1 MTGLIFCRRQFTAGI
16 GKEVGG
22 LRRRKLPQVVSRA
35 GTLVLL
41 AGLALTLTGLAL
53 DRRSTGSAPAAAS
66 APVEVEGKLVALTFD
81 DGPSGVNTPALLDG
95 LRQRG
100 VHATFF
106 LVGSMVEDN
115 PELAVRLV
123 QEGHQVGI
131 HTYDHD
137 SPSGLRGL
145 SDAQFDAQVGVTQRM
160 LTALT
165 GQTEFALRPPYGFLD
180 EGVQRQAPGPI
191 ILWSVDPE
199 DWKYRNTETVTAH
212 ILSHVQDGD
221 IVLLHDIFPT
231 SVEAALQV
239 VDSLQAQGWRFV
251 TVDELFALRGVEPV
265 RGESYRSAPPGG

>member
-1 MTGLIFCRRQFTAGI
+1 MRRGRFAAGI

-22 LRRRKLPQVVSRA
+22 LPRRRKRSQYMPRVSA
-35 GTLVLL
+35 LLLL
-41 AGLALTLTGLAL
+41 AGLALAVTLGAGSV
-53 DRRSTGSAPAAAS
+53 RTGSASTPAAAS
-66 APVEVEGKLVALTFD
+66 APMAEEEKLIALTFD
-81 DGPSGVNTPALLDG
+81 DGPSGANTPVLLEG

-106 LVGSMVEDN
+106 VVGSMVEN
-115 PELAVRLV
+115 QPELAARLV
-123 QEGHQVGI
+123 REGHQVGI
-131 HTYDHD
+131 HTYNHD

-145 SDAQFDAQVGVTQRM
+145 TGEQFDAQVGVTQRM

-180 EGVQRQAPGPI
+180 EGVERQAPGPI

-199 DWKYRNTETVTAH
+199 DWKYRNTEKVTAH

-231 SVEAALQV
+231 SVEAALRV
-239 VDSLQAQGWRFV
+239 IDALQAQGWRFV

-265 RGESYRSAPPGG
+265 RGESYHSAPPEG

>member
-1 MTGLIFCRRQFTAGI
+1 MGDLRRQRKKAYSA
-16 GKEVGG
+16 
-22 LRRRKLPQVVSRA
+22 RRGAL
-35 GTLVLL
+35 LLLLL
-41 AGLALTLTGLAL
+41 AGTALAVGG
-53 DRRSTGSAPAAAS
+53 GSAGRERESLPAAAS
-66 APVEVEGKLVALTFD
+66 APVEEEKLIALTFD
-81 DGPSGVNTPALLDG
+81 DGPSGANTPVLLEG

-106 LVGSMVEDN
+106 VVGSMVEN
-115 PELAVRLV
+115 QPELAARLV
-123 QEGHQVGI
+123 REGHQVGI
-131 HTYDHD
+131 HTYNHD

-145 SDAQFDAQVGVTQRM
+145 TGEQFDAQVGVTQRM

-180 EGVQRQAPGPI
+180 EGVERQAPGPI

-199 DWKYRNTETVTAH
+199 DWKYRNTEKVTAH

-239 VDSLQAQGWRFV
+239 VDTLQAQGWRFV

-265 RGESYRSAPPGG
+265 RGESYHSAPPEE